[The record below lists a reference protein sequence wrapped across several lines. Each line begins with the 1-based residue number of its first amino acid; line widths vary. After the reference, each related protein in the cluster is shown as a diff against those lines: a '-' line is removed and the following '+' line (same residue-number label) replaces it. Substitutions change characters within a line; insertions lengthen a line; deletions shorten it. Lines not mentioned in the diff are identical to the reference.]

1 MFKRRKADVEPEAG
15 GAEHLGAEELDVLDG
30 PRGVRTG
37 AAHAGAGGVDGGPA
51 EATAPT
57 GPFDVSQVPDAQGR
71 LDLGALW
78 VEGVDGMELRLE
90 IEPETQR
97 VIGAMVVLGDS
108 AAQLQA
114 FAAPRSSGLWDEIR
128 TELSSAVVGSG
139 GTAQE
144 QTGPWGAELRTRMP
158 TAGPDGRTVFA
169 PARFIGIDGPRWFLR
184 VVVTGSA
191 ALNEAVAEPLLDVVR
206 TTVVVRGQ
214 TPMAPREVL
223 PLTLPEG
230 AAPQPV
236 PDESPDLDPF
246 TRGPEI
252 TQVH

>member
-1 MFKRRKADVEPEAG
+1 MFKRRKADAQG
-15 GAEHLGAEELDVLDG
+15 GAVREEQLDAVEDLVQVDDV
-30 PRGVRTG
+30 PS
-37 AAHAGAGGVDGGPA
+37 AAPSP
-51 EATAPT
+51 TAPA
-57 GPFDVSQVPDAQGR
+57 GPFDVSEVPNPQGR

-90 IEPETQR
+90 IEQETQR

-128 TELSSAVVGSG
+128 SELRSAVVGSG

-144 QTGPWGAELRTRMP
+144 QSGPWGAELRTRMP

-184 VVVTGSA
+184 VVLTGSA
-191 ALNEAVAEPLLDVVR
+191 ALSEDAAEPLLDLVS

-223 PLTLPEG
+223 PLTLPTG
-230 AAPQPV
+230 ATAAPT
-236 PDESPDLDPF
+236 PDEAASLDPF

-252 TQVH
+252 TEVH